1 MITPIK
7 GQILVKPLMADYES
21 VGGIIVPDSFKE
33 ESNKVEI
40 VAVGMGTKQRPMYL
54 KKGDIGF
61 RVKSWGTP
69 IEDEGVL
76 YYLMEQDSI
85 IALA

>member
-7 GQILVKPLMADYES
+7 GNVLVKPLMADYES

-40 VAVGMGTKQRPMYL
+40 IAVGNGTKQRPMYL

-61 RVKSWGTP
+61 RVKDWGTEV
-69 IEDEGVL
+69 IHNGELHYIMD
-76 YYLMEQDSI
+76 MNDI
-85 IALA
+85 LAVE